1 MPRGDGIIAAKLAG
15 TISRLSPSDVP
26 FEEQLAEVLA
36 TTRDPRI
43 LGRQLGNQLAAEYPN
58 KATAAAI
65 ELLRAAGADEAEAER
80 MAEWQRERQR
90 RRAEGGFT
98 L

>member
-15 TISRLSPSDVP
+15 TISRLSTSDVP

-43 LGRQLGNQLAAEYPN
+43 LGRQLGNRLAEEYPSG
-58 KATAAAI
+58 ATAVAI
-65 ELLRAAGADEAEAER
+65 EVLRAAGADEVEAER
-80 MAEWQRERQR
+80 MAQWQRERRR